1 MNISTIL
8 VIFSCFQNTNDVI
21 VSNIKKNQQ
30 HISFEELSFQSTLIR
45 NYFYLLIKSGCSRY
59 NGQMF
64 DNKKKTGKGSGHNE
78 YHEKVN
84 KCKTLVEKD
93 T

>member
-1 MNISTIL
+1 
-8 VIFSCFQNTNDVI
+8 
-21 VSNIKKNQQ
+21 
-30 HISFEELSFQSTLIR
+30 
-45 NYFYLLIKSGCSRY
+45 
-59 NGQMF
+59 MF

-93 T
+93 TYAVQLSLQKVVMLNLELVQFWLFLAAFRTPMT